1 MKTRL
6 PSMTSLMSF
15 EATARTL
22 SFTKAA
28 AELHLTQTAISHQ
41 IKNLEDLL
49 GHKLF
54 IRSANK
60 LTLTKAGEEYLSTV
74 REVIMNLSIA
84 TESLID
90 QNNSNVLAIE
100 CFGMFAVKQLIP
112 RLQEF
117 QTLHPEIMLRIR
129 TTQQTKTNPIH
140 NFDVAIWHGNG
151 NWSGM
156 DSEPLGSEEIFPVC
170 SPTLLGGKLSLASPA
185 EMAQYRIIKATSPV
199 ANDEWESWMAFA
211 NEGNLEFSSTIHCDH
226 LATSLEAAVSGLGI
240 ALGRSSLV
248 EDDLKNGVLIEP
260 LSIRAP
266 SSSTYYLVSPKG
278 GDQNKKTKLF
288 KSWLRKSMGLSS
300 QD

>member
-28 AELHLTQTAISHQ
+28 SELHLTQTAISHQ

-54 IRSANK
+54 IRSANN
-60 LTLTKAGEEYLSTV
+60 LALTKAGEEYLSTV
-74 REVIMNLSIA
+74 REVIMSLSIA

-112 RLQEF
+112 RLHEF
-117 QTLHPEIMLRIR
+117 QKLHPEIMLRIR
-129 TTQQTKTNPIH
+129 TTQQTKTHPIH
-140 NFDVAIWHGNG
+140 NFDIAIWHGNG
-151 NWSGM
+151 NWSGV
-156 DSEPLGSEEIFPVC
+156 DAEPLGSEEIFPVC
-170 SPTLLGGKLSLASPA
+170 SPALLGGKLSLTSPA
-185 EMAQYRIIKATSPV
+185 EMSQYRIIKATSPV
-199 ANDEWESWMAFA
+199 ANDEWESWMAYA

-248 EDDLKNGVLIEP
+248 EDDLKKGTLIEP

-266 SSSTYYLVSPKG
+266 SSSNYYLVSPKG

-288 KSWLRKSMGLSS
+288 KSWLRKSMGPSS
-300 QD
+300 QN

>member
-28 AELHLTQTAISHQ
+28 VELHLTQTAISHQ

-54 IRSANK
+54 IRNASN
-60 LTLTKAGEEYLSTV
+60 LVLTKAGEEYLTTA
-74 REVIMNLSIA
+74 REVIISLSIA
-84 TESLID
+84 TERLID

-112 RLQEF
+112 RLHEF
-117 QTLHPEIMLRIR
+117 QQLHPEILLRIR
-129 TTQQTKTNPIH
+129 TTQQINANLIH

-151 NWSGM
+151 NWSGV
-156 DSEPLGSEEIFPVC
+156 DSEPLCKEEIFPVC
-170 SPTLLGGKLSLASPA
+170 SPALLGGKLHLESPA
-185 EMAQYRIIKATSPV
+185 EMSRYRIIKATSPI
-199 ANDEWESWMAFA
+199 ASDEWESWMAFA
-211 NEGNLEFSSTIHCDH
+211 NEGNLEFNSTIHCDH

-248 EDDLKNGVLIEP
+248 EDDLRKGALIEP

-266 SSSTYYLVSPKG
+266 SSSNYYLVSPKG

-288 KSWLRKSMGLSS
+288 KSWLKESMGLSLQS
-300 QD
+300 

>member
-54 IRSANK
+54 IRKANN
-60 LTLTKAGEEYLSTV
+60 LALTKAGEEYLIST
-74 REVIMNLSIA
+74 REVIMSLSIA

-90 QNNSNVLAIE
+90 QNNSNILAIE

-112 RLQEF
+112 RLHEF
-117 QTLHPEIMLRIR
+117 QELHPEINLRIR
-129 TTQQTKTNPIH
+129 TTQQIKTSPTH

-151 NWSGM
+151 NWSGV

-170 SPTLLGGKLSLASPA
+170 SPKLLGGKRSGRAS
-185 EMAQYRIIKATSPV
+185 S
-199 ANDEWESWMAFA
+199 
-211 NEGNLEFSSTIHCDH
+211 
-226 LATSLEAAVSGLGI
+226 
-240 ALGRSSLV
+240 
-248 EDDLKNGVLIEP
+248 P
-260 LSIRAP
+260 LSWVPSEVRTSEQGPQVCSTMAAPMSRAMRSASAGP
-266 SSSTYYLVSPKG
+266 A
-278 GDQNKKTKLF
+278 
-288 KSWLRKSMGLSS
+288 
-300 QD
+300 

>member
-54 IRSANK
+54 IRNASNLA
-60 LTLTKAGEEYLSTV
+60 LTKAGEEYLTTV
-74 REVIMNLSIA
+74 REVIVSLSIA
-84 TESLID
+84 TENLID

-117 QTLHPEIMLRIR
+117 QELHPEIMLRIK
-129 TTQQTKTNPIH
+129 TTQQIKTNSIH

-151 NWSGM
+151 NWPGV
-156 DSEPLGSEEIFPVC
+156 DCEPLGNEEIFPVC
-170 SPTLLGGKLSLASPA
+170 SPNLLGGKLGLASPA

-199 ANDEWESWMAFA
+199 ANDEWESWMAYA
-211 NEGNLEFSSTIHCDH
+211 NEENLQFSSTIHCDH

-266 SSSTYYLVSPKG
+266 SSSNYFLVSPKG
-278 GDQNKKTKLF
+278 GDHNKKTTLF
-288 KSWLRKSMGLSS
+288 KSWLKKSMGLSL
-300 QD
+300 